1 MKHLQPASWTIAL
14 LAISSTLL
22 LPTLARATT
31 YYVAPTGS
39 DSNAGTEA
47 APFASM
53 TKSQSVAAAGDTV
66 YFKGGSY
73 LFDKGTTTCSS
84 GTATISGVVLS
95 KSGSA
100 GNLIKYWAAPG
111 EKPVFDFSGILD
123 SCRIKG
129 ILVSGSYIHLKGLEL
144 KGVRQNNDLNHESW
158 GVWISGSNNIFEQL
172 DIHHIMGAGLFIQ
185 QGGKNLVL
193 NCDSHDNFDEHT
205 SNGAG
210 ESGDGFGCHIRAGD
224 AGNVFRGCRAW
235 WNSDDGYDFINA
247 FDACT
252 VESSWAWYNGYRPG
266 TMTAIGNGNG
276 FKGGGYGADPANF
289 PANPARHTV
298 RNCLAFSNRAAGFYA
313 NHHPNSCYFYN
324 NTGYG
329 NNPNFNMLGMSSSGA
344 DTTVGVYR
352 NNISFSGSLFS
363 NRNGADDMA
372 NSWTVSGITVSSA
385 DFQSVG
391 TTGMDAPRQADGS
404 LPALPNFHLATG
416 SDLIDKG
423 TDVGLPFAGSAPDL
437 GCFETGLA
445 GGGAPSA
452 GGNGGGGSNRGGA
465 ANGGAAGAGSGGAP
479 VVGTSGAPASGGS
492 APGGGSGGTSS
503 SSAGAPATVTGGNGM
518 IPGAA
523 GMHDST
529 AGSAASAGGPIAGN
543 DSSEP
548 SGCSCSTASRPGSS
562 GAPLGSLLGLFALTF
577 VRKIARRRAREMK
590 PLGLS

>member
-1 MKHLQPASWTIAL
+1 MAK
-14 LAISSTLL
+14 
-22 LPTLARATT
+22 
-31 YYVAPTGS
+31 G
-39 DSNAGTEA
+39 
-47 APFASM
+47 
-53 TKSQSVAAAGDTV
+53 QSVAAAGNTV
-66 YFKGGSY
+66 YFKGGTY
-73 LFDKGTTTCSS
+73 AYDKGTTTCSS
-84 GTATISGVVLS
+84 GTATVSGVVLS

-111 EKPVFDFSGILD
+111 EKPVFDFNGILD

-129 ILVSGSYIHLKGLEL
+129 ILVSGSFIHLKGLEL

-158 GVWISGSNNIFEQL
+158 GVWISGSNNVFEQL

-210 ESGDGFGCHIRAGD
+210 ESADGFGCHIRAGD

-235 WNSDDGYDFINA
+235 WNADDGYDFINA

-276 FKGGGYGADPANF
+276 FKGGGYGADPTQF

-298 RNCLAFSNRAAGFYA
+298 RNCLAFGNRAAGFYA
-313 NHHPNSCYFYN
+313 NHHPTSCYFYN

-352 NNISFSGSLFS
+352 NNISFTGSLYS
-363 NRNGADDMA
+363 NRNGADDTF
-372 NSWTVSGITVSSA
+372 NSWTVSGITLSTA

-404 LPALPNFHLATG
+404 LPVLPNFHLATG
-416 SDLIDKG
+416 SDLINKG
-423 TDVGLPFAGSAPDL
+423 SDVGLPFAGSAPDL

-445 GGGAPSA
+445 A
-452 GGNGGGGSNRGGA
+452 GGGGGTGSG
-465 ANGGAAGAGSGGAP
+465 GAGSGGA
-479 VVGTSGAPASGGS
+479 
-492 APGGGSGGTSS
+492 GSGGTGGG
-503 SSAGAPATVTGGNGM
+503 AGNKGGAGTGS
-518 IPGAA
+518 GAA
-523 GMHDST
+523 GS
-529 AGSAASAGGPIAGN
+529 GSGRSPGGRHERRHQRRWQPAERRRRRSQHRRCRCFRQRDGWRRPSA
-543 DSSEP
+543 EH
-548 SGCSCSTASRPGSS
+548 SGYEQRDGRFRRQRRYPQCRRRFGRAQRMLVQRRPPHGR
-562 GAPLGSLLGLFALTF
+562 LQQRLGLVVVVACGD
-577 VRKIARRRAREMK
+577 VRSTHAQRARPREMRLAWYT
-590 PLGLS
+590 PLT

>member
-1 MKHLQPASWTIAL
+1 MKQLHPARLTVTSLAL
-14 LAISSTLL
+14 ASTLL
-22 LPTLARATT
+22 LATHVRAAT

-39 DSNAGTEA
+39 DNNAGTEA

-53 TKSQSVAAAGDTV
+53 AKGQSVAAAGDTV
-66 YFKGGSY
+66 YFKGGTY
-73 LFDKGTTTCSS
+73 AYDKGTTTCSS
-84 GTATISGVVLS
+84 GTATVSGVVLS

-111 EKPVFDFSGILD
+111 EKPVFDFNGILD

-172 DIHHIMGAGLFIQ
+172 DIHNIMGAGLFIQ

-252 VESSWAWYNGYRPG
+252 VENSWAWYNGYRPG

-276 FKGGGYGADPANF
+276 FKGGGYGADPSGF

-329 NNPNFNMLGMSSSGA
+329 NSPNFNMLGMSSSGA

-352 NNISFSGSLFS
+352 NNISFTGSLYS
-363 NRNGADDMA
+363 NRNAADDTF
-372 NSWTVSGITVSSA
+372 NSWTVSGITLSTA

-391 TTGMDAPRQADGS
+391 TTGMDAPRKADGS
-404 LPALPNFHLATG
+404 LPDLPNFHLATG
-416 SDLIDKG
+416 SDLINKG
-423 TDVGLPFAGSAPDL
+423 TDVGLPFAGTAPDL

-445 GGGAPSA
+445 AGGAGNSSGA
-452 GGNGGGGSNRGGA
+452 GNS
-465 ANGGAAGAGSGGAP
+465 GAAGRGSGGAP
-479 VVGTSGAPASGGS
+479 VVGVSGATSSGGSGHSGGS
-492 APGGGSGGTSS
+492 AGANTGVAGTPGSTTGGSDPVLGTAGMSSTTGGSAP
-503 SSAGAPATVTGGNGM
+503 SAGTPGTGGD
-518 IPGAA
+518 PA
-523 GMHDST
+523 
-529 AGSAASAGGPIAGN
+529 
-543 DSSEP
+543 EP
-548 SGCSCSTASRPGSS
+548 SGCSCSTVPRSGSS
-562 GAPLGSLLGLFALTF
+562 GSALGSLLSLLALTF
-577 VRKIARRRAREMK
+577 ARRRRSDHVPARR
-590 PLGLS
+590 G